1 MCTMGP
7 DADCTDRQTWVGMK
21 SPGHLAISD
30 CIAYNHHI
38 CCLPQSRNY
47 DMHIHYYGPI
57 LCCSCSHTIQNSSY
71 LFHLQVYRSGAAQG
85 SPTLYAYMHALYLHA
100 GFWEIV

>member
-1 MCTMGP
+1 MTCIYTIMGQFCV
-7 DADCTDRQTWVGMK
+7 AAVHMQYR
-21 SPGHLAISD
+21 
-30 CIAYNHHI
+30 IA
-38 CCLPQSRNY
+38 
-47 DMHIHYYGPI
+47 
-57 LCCSCSHTIQNSSY
+57 SSY